1 MVLGSSVTLVDTVTY
16 TGLTVGKTYVVKG
29 TIMDKA
35 SGQSIGVTAE
45 TTFTAEATDGSTT
58 VTFTFDTSVLQGKTL
73 VVFETLYDTNGNQIV
88 AHSDL
93 NDEDQTVTVPVQPE
107 NPPVI
112 TGDDSTPMPYVAGL
126 AAALLAIAVI
136 VAALVVKRRRK
147 QA

>member
-1 MVLGSSVTLVDTVTY
+1 M
-16 TGLTVGKTYVVKG
+16 TVGKTYVVKG

-45 TTFTAEATDGSTT
+45 TTFTAEAADGSTT

-88 AHSDL
+88 DHSDL

-107 NPPVI
+107 NPPVV
-112 TGDDSTPMPYVAGL
+112 TGDDSTPMPYAVGL
-126 AAALLAIAVI
+126 AAALLAVVAIIAV
-136 VAALVVKRRRK
+136 LVKRRK

>member
-1 MVLGSSVTLVDTVTY
+1 
-16 TGLTVGKTYVVKG
+16 
-29 TIMDKA
+29 MDKA

-45 TTFTAEATDGSTT
+45 TTFTAEAADGSTT
-58 VTFTFDTSVLQGKTL
+58 VAFTFDTSVLQGKTL